1 VIEIMTNK
9 SENIILEKR
18 EFQIIKELIA
28 PIVDSPN
35 LLNKCITR
43 LKREMDKAIVLDEN
57 DFPAETIRM
66 NSIVD
71 IQTPYGDMKL
81 QLVFPEHTNSA
92 QKKISLLTPMGS
104 GLIGYSVGDEIL
116 WHFPQGEQIIKII
129 KVTASEFA

>member
-1 VIEIMTNK
+1 MTNK
-9 SENIILEKR
+9 SENIILEKK
-18 EFQIIKELIA
+18 EYEIIKELIA
-28 PIVDSPN
+28 PIKDSPN
-35 LLNKCITR
+35 LLNKCIAR
-43 LKREMDKAIVLDEN
+43 LKREMEKAIILEN
-57 DFPAETIRM
+57 ENFPEDTIRI

-81 QLVFPEHTNSA
+81 QLVLPEHTNSA

-116 WHFPQGEQIIKII
+116 WHFPQGEQIIKIT